1 MPNTMPED
9 SETECVD
16 TDSQRPGIRT
26 CDQSSTSREIRNDPQ
41 NCHESAF
48 AGLSS
53 VMEKNEAFSCGNE
66 EEKGKTR
73 FSGDECARPEIGC
86 SSIREYDYIGFKS
99 EAATIGNKSKE
110 ENCIKL
116 GPKTKETELRLGLPE
131 DDELDGGADVAG
143 SRRTPDAKSLTIEVT
158 EPPRLDLSSVHRG
171 KADEYGPQRDS
182 ILERESRY
190 VNSQEISGYNSFI
203 FAKKGSNPV
212 DEAGQAKLNDVSPV
226 ELPSSLKDLRLPLHP
241 GAYDSRFIQS
251 GEAQKCWMN
260 SFNSREF
267 SQVVQDYNYR
277 ALHAASKGIA
287 SGAKRGFSDAL
298 GVNLMRDSGFGLPES
313 DSKLL
318 NQSQPRNFIFPWAVP
333 QQYGPANAW
342 LTWEQKSK
350 QNLQHYSKALAPS
363 GIPDDKTNNRFGE
376 GAISTQNTQ
385 SVVKASQ
392 ESQRPPAPVAASEKI
407 QTPAETD
414 RAPNQSGTPSRAPPV
429 VGWPPIRSFRKN
441 LAAQPKVAAA
451 PSCNPPPPPAADP
464 GEKKI
469 NTMFVKVNV
478 DGVPIGRKIDLKAY
492 DSYEKLT
499 VALDEMF
506 RVAINAQTSDA
517 NPLPENNNNQASL
530 LNGRDYVF
538 VYEDNEGDR
547 MLVGDV
553 PWDMFVKSVK
563 RLRVMKSS
571 DVRRLAANRT
581 Q

>member
-1 MPNTMPED
+1 MPED
-9 SETECVD
+9 SETECGD
-16 TDSQRPGIRT
+16 TDSQRTGIRT
-26 CDQSSTSREIRNDPQ
+26 CDQSSASREIRNDTQ
-41 NCHESAF
+41 SGHESAF
-48 AGLSS
+48 VGLNS
-53 VMEKNEAFSCGNE
+53 VMEKNDAFSSGNE
-66 EEKGKTR
+66 EEKRKTL
-73 FSGDECARPEIGC
+73 FSADENARPEIGC
-86 SSIREYDYIGFKS
+86 PSIREYDYIGFKS
-99 EAATIGNKSKE
+99 EAATVGNKSEE

-131 DDELDGGADVAG
+131 DDELDGGADAAG
-143 SRRTPDAKSLTIEVT
+143 SKRTPDAKSLTIKVM
-158 EPPRLDLSSVHRG
+158 EPSRLDLSNVHRG

-182 ILERESRY
+182 ILERERRY
-190 VNSQEISGYNSFI
+190 VNSQEISGYNSFV

-241 GAYDSRFIQS
+241 GAYDSRIIQS
-251 GEAQKCWMN
+251 AEAQKCWMN
-260 SFNSREF
+260 SLNSREF
-267 SQVVQDYNYR
+267 PQVAQDYNYR
-277 ALHAASKGIA
+277 AFHAASKGFA

-298 GVNLMRDSGFGLPES
+298 GVNLMHDSGFVLPES

-342 LTWEQKSK
+342 QIPWEQKSK
-350 QNLQHYSKALAPS
+350 QNLQHYSKASAPS
-363 GIPDDKTNNRFGE
+363 GIPDDKANNRFGE
-376 GAISTQNTQ
+376 GAISTPNTQ
-385 SVVKASQ
+385 SVVKETP
-392 ESQRPPAPVAASEKI
+392 ESQKPPVPVAASEKM

-414 RAPNQSGTPSRAPPV
+414 RAPNQTATPSRASPV

-441 LAAQPKVAAA
+441 LAAQPKVATV
-451 PSCNPPPPPAADP
+451 PSCNPPPPPPPAADP
-464 GEKKI
+464 VEKKI

-506 RVAINAQTSDA
+506 RGAINAQTSDA
-517 NPLPENNNNQASL
+517 NPLPENNKNHASL

-553 PWDMFVKSVK
+553 PWEMFVNTVK

-571 DVRRLAANRT
+571 DARRLAANRT